1 MNDKTRR
8 LYFNV
13 VGVLWLAV
21 LDFGVLII
29 YREVWVFIY
38 TLVMFAISFLAVW
51 AYSITSILWCRHFGE
66 DNAQIYIVF
75 LIYPITLFVNALFLK
90 LLGSSWESALMWSIA
105 ISIVQWGYRLIF
117 AKSLEDYPGMCLR
130 LKC

>member
-117 AKSLEDYPGMCLR
+117 AKSLER
-130 LKC
+130 